1 MRNYRKLIWLV
12 VPLMVAI
19 AVFVSMKGQEQGA
32 MNSQKDK
39 SLDELVAQLPIAD
52 FNGQAS
58 QDPQKR
64 QRRQKRSDRYNL
76 SGGADSPPV
85 LNENMEPVLL
95 NLPLSHQPEE
105 PAIPSSTSDAIV
117 LGRITDQHAYISTD
131 KTNVYSEVTVKVE
144 EVLKAEPRY
153 PLSADSTLEAERAGG
168 AVRFPSGKIL
178 RRGFLGRNL
187 PQQGQRY
194 VLFLTYNEEGQNF
207 TIITGYKISN
217 GHVTPLDGVPES
229 KEGFTQFRSYESYRG
244 VEESV
249 FLRAVRAEINNK
261 PILTTEGG

>member
-1 MRNYRKLIWLV
+1 MRNYRKVIWLV
-12 VPLMVAI
+12 VPLMAAI
-19 AVFVSMKGQEQGA
+19 AVFVSMKGQQQGA

-52 FNGQAS
+52 FNGQAP

-131 KTNVYSEVTVKVE
+131 KTNVYSEVTVKV
-144 EVLKAEPRY
+144 
-153 PLSADSTLEAERAGG
+153 
-168 AVRFPSGKIL
+168 
-178 RRGFLGRNL
+178 
-187 PQQGQRY
+187 
-194 VLFLTYNEEGQNF
+194 
-207 TIITGYKISN
+207 
-217 GHVTPLDGVPES
+217 
-229 KEGFTQFRSYESYRG
+229 
-244 VEESV
+244 
-249 FLRAVRAEINNK
+249 
-261 PILTTEGG
+261 